1 LPPNLPHAEL
11 ATILHFCLTLPSLRV
26 PFLLCPTSNLYL
38 TDFRSLVARPPRQ
51 LIQHSGCS
59 CATRHEGNLR
69 FIAPAWRQPR
79 RWRGFSALL
88 FLLFAACQRPRRL
101 PSRTFPP
108 PPPYATEPPARAT
121 AGPRHI
127 QYVAF
132 DAVLSVWGKVCV
144 KRKFTSC
151 RCRYVAACCLI
162 PVPLLIV
169 LVSAVCLA
177 PTSIELLSL
186 LHLWDRSECM
196 HAYSWELCVVHVC
209 VLDVVRSCRTHCPID
224 QPKLV

>member
-1 LPPNLPHAEL
+1 MPPNLPHAEL
-11 ATILHFCLTLPSLRV
+11 ATFLHFCLTLPSLRV

-151 RCRYVAACCLI
+151 GRGYVAACCLI
-162 PVPLLIV
+162 PTLAHCPCLCCLSRPHQHRDAVP
-169 LVSAVCLA
+169 SAPVGSIRVHACLQLGA
-177 PTSIELLSL
+177 LRGS
-186 LHLWDRSECM
+186 C
-196 HAYSWELCVVHVC
+196 VC
-209 VLDVVRSCRTHCPID
+209 VGCSALMPDALSD
-224 QPKLV
+224 